1 MVMTSKVLKYQNCS
15 SGLKFSPQ
23 SICIRSLVHFQY
35 IALKFQ
41 HFFDYFS
48 FFNFRGIVMTFH
60 DISTVFLHNRLENQV
75 LDTYG
80 GHLKVQKAIQKTS
93 KDLMFFS
100 VQMLCS
106 WFCRRDMGHRHL
118 CFWFCRLGNLQ
129 NHEQKKNVQKKC
141 FTRIFPCFCQQMVK
155 TKCKFRFPSVRLL
168 PPRIVA
174 I

>member
-1 MVMTSKVLKYQNCS
+1 MIWHVKTMHLFACI
-15 SGLKFSPQ
+15 FSDMMY
-23 SICIRSLVHFQY
+23 VQY

-118 CFWFCRLGNLQ
+118 CYWFCRLGNLQ
-129 NHEQKKNVQKKC
+129 NHEQKKKPCKKNVSHGYFHFFANKWWKLNANLD
-141 FTRIFPCFCQQMVK
+141 FHR
-155 TKCKFRFPSVRLL
+155 
-168 PPRIVA
+168 
-174 I
+174 

>member
-1 MVMTSKVLKYQNCS
+1 METERKIRKAIHSQMYCNDLTCQNYASFCMHILWFDISSIYCTEIPTFFWLFFILPCS
-15 SGLKFSPQ
+15 RY
-23 SICIRSLVHFQY
+23 C
-35 IALKFQ
+35 
-41 HFFDYFS
+41 D
-48 FFNFRGIVMTFH
+48 

-129 NHEQKKNVQKKC
+129 NHEQKKNRAKKM
-141 FTRIFPCFCQQMVK
+141 FHTDISIF
-155 TKCKFRFPSVRLL
+155 L
-168 PPRIVA
+168 PTNGENKMQI
-174 I
+174 